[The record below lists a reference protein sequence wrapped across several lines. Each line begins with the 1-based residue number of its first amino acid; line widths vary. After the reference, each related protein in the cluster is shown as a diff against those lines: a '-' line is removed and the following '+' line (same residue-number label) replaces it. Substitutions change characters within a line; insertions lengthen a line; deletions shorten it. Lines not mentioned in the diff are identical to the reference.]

1 MCFCTQRVLQKY
13 DLRGV
18 NLFLLDRFEETILN
32 LLYGFEKVVFEH
44 GFCEAM
50 LEVYCYRENPET
62 ILAAVN
68 YHNLISHCY
77 G

>member
-50 LEVYCYRENPET
+50 LEVYCNRENPIT
-62 ILAAVN
+62 IRAAVN
-68 YHNLISHCY
+68 YLNLIIHRD